1 VKKLSTITLSGLISA
16 GAATGTWLSGPDPHH
31 PITGLPGAADW
42 PAAVRAGAPGS
53 AVPDLSSLP
62 PAQAERFF
70 ARLSPAARAELT
82 RRAPGV
88 VGNLDGAPYRLR
100 YAANELAA
108 RADAAPTTSTAPTA
122 STAHT
127 AHAADTA
134 ATAATADS
142 TQATNGADAAATTAP
157 GRLLAYDPR
166 GDGKI
171 VEVFGDLATARQV
184 VVLVPGS
191 GWTLPKLLAGR
202 GGGQA
207 DPVSGARAL
216 LAEIRAQAPAA
227 QVAVVV
233 WLGYDAPENI
243 DRQAARSERAI
254 TGARA
259 LTRFLAGLPGRCRV
273 ILVGHSYG
281 TVVAGRAAA
290 HSPRVTDVVALASP
304 GMDAGSVAGLHT
316 RARVWAAR
324 TAGDPIAYVPH
335 VHFWRYGHGGDPV
348 APGYGALVFRTGAT
362 HGHGGYYA
370 PGGESLINLA
380 RIALGRT
387 SEVTLVGHAG

>member
-1 VKKLSTITLSGLISA
+1 VKTLSTIALSGLVSA
-16 GAATGTWLSGPDPHH
+16 GTAAGTWLSGPDPHH
-31 PITGLPGAADW
+31 TVTGRPGAAGW
-42 PAAVRAGAPGS
+42 PAAVRASAPGI
-53 AVPDLSSLP
+53 AAPDLSSLTP
-62 PAQAERFF
+62 VRAERFF
-70 ARLSPAARAELT
+70 ARLSPAERAALA

-100 YAANELAA
+100 YAANERAA
-108 RADAAPTTSTAPTA
+108 RADAGHPTYVTRAT
-122 STAHT
+122 HT
-127 AHAADTA
+127 RNTA
-134 ATAATADS
+134 AA
-142 TQATNGADAAATTAP
+142 GAP

-184 VVLVPGS
+184 VVIIPGS
-191 GWTLPKLLAGR
+191 GWTLPKILSGR
-202 GGGQA
+202 GAGPGRA
-207 DPVSGARAL
+207 DPISGARAL
-216 LAEIRAQAPAA
+216 LAEIRGQAPAA

-243 DRQAARSERAI
+243 DRQAARSERAVG
-254 TGARA
+254 GARA
-259 LTRFLAGLPGRCRV
+259 LTRFVAGLPGQGRV

-281 TVVAGRAAA
+281 TVVAGRATA

-324 TAGDPIAYVPH
+324 APGDPIAYVPH
-335 VHFWRYGHGGDPV
+335 VRVWRYGHGGDPV
-348 APGYGALVFRTGAT
+348 DPGFGALVFRTGAM

-370 PGGESLINLA
+370 PGCESLINLA

-387 SEVTLVGHAG
+387 AEVTLVGHAG